1 MSHNPCISLGFSS
14 PLYTTNKLRRVL
26 ITAQV
31 ILQRGEPSPA
41 GWGSSGG
48 YAPPPSK
55 QRFPTLPS
63 IHTSWPR
70 LLVEWWLLGGESSV
84 LEVGPRRKKKHSKK
98 LPSRWWPTPF
108 FIGSSQKITSVYQWR
123 CRFCGCGT
131 RFRTSRLDA
140 SSYFAPPSSEWTNFY
155 LATLTWWQKKR
166 RCWLWC
172 SSTCIVTNYKPWSL
186 SRQSSFWPQ

>member
-84 LEVGPRRKKKHSKK
+84 LEVGPRRKKKTLEKTSLKMMTDPLFYRVISKNYIGISMK
-98 LPSRWWPTPF
+98 MSFLWLRHQVSNFKTWC
-108 FIGSSQKITSVYQWR
+108 FIV
-123 CRFCGCGT
+123 FCPAEFWVNEFLFSDFDLMT
-131 RFRTSRLDA
+131 KKKKM
-140 SSYFAPPSSEWTNFY
+140 
-155 LATLTWWQKKR
+155 LTMM
-166 RCWLWC
+166 
-172 SSTCIVTNYKPWSL
+172 
-186 SRQSSFWPQ
+186 